1 MRNVYTF
8 CGCCPLKLYH
18 RHCRKQFSIYKTL
31 YPFGSK
37 HEHQPPKVLST
48 LPSSSCDYYS
58 SLGPMSSFPVC
69 ISLFPFFSYSFIL
82 YLFSLLTFFFSF
94 FAKINVLNFLV
105 SSEPIVFHSNSSS
118 KNQLNQASIFVHY
131 SILFYPF

>member
-8 CGCCPLKLYH
+8 CGCCSLKLYH
-18 RHCRKQFSIYKTL
+18 HHCRKQFLIYKTL

-69 ISLFPFFSYSFIL
+69 ISLFFIQLYSLFIFSAYVFL
-82 YLFSLLTFFFSF
+82 LLFLH
-94 FAKINVLNFLV
+94 KINVLNFLV